1 MPGSNHRRLLSRAPD
16 GQRPSPTL
24 HGQVWA
30 AVTGL
35 VLICTPAMA
44 APDKAQPQAPDP
56 VLQLL
61 QERGLVP
68 TQVGAEPRP
77 WVREVRDRASELV
90 VSAMAFLGVTYRRG
104 GNSFDEGF
112 DCSGFTRH
120 VFEHSLGIKLPRQ
133 ADEQAEAPGLQP
145 VTRDE
150 LRPGDLVFFNTL
162 RRTFSHVGIYV
173 GNGRFIHAPKPGAAI
188 RMEDMGSSYWLPR
201 FTGARRANTPGPAAT
216 AQSAHGR

>member
-1 MPGSNHRRLLSRAPD
+1 MPVSPHSCRFSRAPE
-16 GQRPSPTL
+16 GQHRSPVRR
-24 HGQVWA
+24 GQWVA
-30 AVTGL
+30 AAGL
-35 VLICTPAMA
+35 VLICTPALA
-44 APDKAQPQAPDP
+44 APDKPLAHPSDP

-68 TQVGAEPRP
+68 AQLGAEPRP

-90 VSAMAFLGVTYRRG
+90 VSAMAFLGVTYRLG

-120 VFEHSLGIKLPRQ
+120 VFEHSLGVKLPRQ
-133 ADEQAEAPGLQP
+133 ADEQAQAPGLQQ
-145 VTRDE
+145 VARDE

-173 GNGRFIHAPKPGAAI
+173 GDGRFIHAPKPGAAI

-201 FTGARRANTPGPAAT
+201 FTGARRASSTAPAAG